1 MGNVFT
7 NEAEGKGLGS
17 GKETTRKERSVGGV
31 LKNGRVW
38 RQFFLEKSEENL
50 SDISSTPTL
59 P

>member
-31 LKNGRVW
+31 SKNGMVW
-38 RQFFLEKSEENL
+38 RQFFSGK
-50 SDISSTPTL
+50 
-59 P
+59 